1 MMSPDRRIVQRMQ
14 EYDKELY
21 VKWNNRDQF
30 FEVWRSYP
38 GTDKLI
44 TPVTRSIYYPNSPR
58 IFTPLDERILWW
70 LYEADGWR
78 HPNIKRHVL
87 ERDNRWKEWNA
98 LRRKKQVT
106 EYRDRAKDIWTH
118 VNSRYVT
125 KHASENRSAKGRYPI
140 IKPKVNDKRWIAPDV
155 KAKTSNRLW
164 SRSGANARS
173 FLS

>member
-1 MMSPDRRIVQRMQ
+1 MMSPDRRIVQRIQ

-87 ERDNRWKEWNA
+87 ERDKRWKEWHA

-118 VNSRYVT
+118 VNSRYV
-125 KHASENRSAKGRYPI
+125 KRYASENRSAKGRYPI
-140 IKPKVNDKRWIAPDV
+140 IKPKVNDKRWIAPNV
-155 KAKTSNRLW
+155 KAKSSNRLW

-173 FLS
+173 FFS